1 VAADVYTAK
10 ISELASRYVSDNVR
24 LWQRYA
30 EGLRRVSEGVMPRAE
45 TAATPS
51 ASLGNVPIFA
61 QQLMQ
66 LNLTHYSELLNTYA
80 DFTNR
85 MISTVL
91 QPQETAAAA
100 APPPTPPA
108 ASAGSSARLELIFDG
123 ATGETVSQSFA
134 VANKKTEPIDVAFE
148 LTEFVAEEG
157 AAQFRAPVTFVPD
170 RFVLS
175 PGAERV
181 VECRIPIAAA
191 FVPGTRYMALVR
203 VTGFPALDT
212 ALVVVPRHGVGERR
226 VHEGEVVESAPTVEA
241 SVVTAEVVA
250 TSGRR
255 EAKQPRPRARTAGR
269 RKRAGRKTPSRN
281 S

>member
-1 VAADVYTAK
+1 MTPDAYTAK

-30 EGLRRVSEGVMPRAE
+30 EGLRRVSEGVMPRAQ
-45 TAATPS
+45 TVSTPA
-51 ASLGNVPIFA
+51 ASLGNVPGFA

-80 DFTNR
+80 EFTNR
-85 MISTVL
+85 MLSTLL
-91 QPQETAAAA
+91 QPQESTAAAA
-100 APPPTPPA
+100 APPRPPSPPA
-108 ASAGSSARLELIFDG
+108 GSARLELIFDG

-157 AAQFRAPVTFVPD
+157 AAQFRAPVTFAPD
-170 RFVLS
+170 TFVLS
-175 PGAERV
+175 PGAERI
-181 VECRIPIAAA
+181 VECRIPLTSA

-212 ALVVVPRHGVGERR
+212 ALIVVPHQGAGERR
-226 VHEGEVVESAPTVEA
+226 VQEGELVEAAPTVEA
-241 SVVTAEVVA
+241 TVIAGGSLA
-250 TSGRR
+250 TSGNR
-255 EAKQPRPRARTAGR
+255 EAKVPRTRTKTGSRRKAGR
-269 RKRAGRKTPSRN
+269 RKGRARTT
-281 S
+281 